1 MRGRK
6 VVAMVLSS
14 AIIVS
19 GLGTVSLAESRKQNV
34 QIATDS
40 NADKQN
46 VQKASNSNAVNNQD
60 TNSAEKEQE
69 VNQVR
74 NSNKEKASP
83 SDAEVVVTSES
94 ELKTALESGKN
105 AITIEG
111 NISLTDSLF
120 INKSK
125 HISLTGGKLSCGLDR
140 PGNNSPNQM
149 IFVEE
154 GAELTLSDIEIDAT
168 GWGND
173 KTVSDKTDRVRCYTI
188 MGNSN
193 SKIVINDGTQIY
205 CEPEEMK
212 GKVIKRG
219 IFLEGDCIMNGGS
232 ISGFTDGGITVNNN
246 AQFIMNGGEITEN
259 GNYQKKE
266 GFLTAGAGIQGNGSI
281 ELKGGFL
288 TFNEY
293 GAWILGEF
301 TMTDGE
307 ISQNTYGIYNCNKS
321 DNVEYKPIST
331 ISGGTVSDNE
341 TAITNLDGGTMTIT
355 GNAVIEGRFSTQKYF
370 RSFARVASSD
380 INYVIKND
388 DKAIL
393 NFEGGNLVSENSDE
407 IVVYNTESGEFHMN
421 GDGVIKAVGLAIR
434 NENPTPGEFTLEK
447 GKITAT
453 KAFENVD
460 QGYAKVSKDLK
471 IEGSNQYLV
480 AVTHSDGGKV
490 SPSATMA
497 EAGQIINFS
506 IIPDSGYQ
514 ISSVN
519 VDGEDKGV
527 VSAYSLEVTGNHEV
541 IVEFAKKQSGGGSG
555 SGGGSS
561 STRKITSSAQ
571 NAVPETPGNWIQD
584 AAGWKFLNTAGSAYT
599 NTWVRKNSQWY
610 WIGEDGYM
618 KTGWNLINE
627 KWYYMMPVSG
637 EMKTGWIA
645 EGGNWYYTDET
656 GARATGW
663 VKTGEKWYYLNADG
677 KMAVNTTTPDGYK
690 VDENGAII
698 G

>member
-1 MRGRK
+1 MKGRK

-19 GLGTVSLAESRKQNV
+19 GLGTVSLAESKKENV
-34 QIATDS
+34 QMASDS
-40 NADKQN
+40 NVDKQN
-46 VQKASNSNAVNNQD
+46 AQKASNSNAENNQD
-60 TNSAEKEQE
+60 TNRVEKEQE
-69 VNQVR
+69 VNQVK

-94 ELKTALESGKN
+94 ELKTAFESGKN

-111 NISLTDSLF
+111 NISLTDSLV
-120 INKSK
+120 ISNGK

-149 IFVEE
+149 ISVEE

-173 KTVSDKTDRVRCYTI
+173 KPVSDKTDRVRCYTI
-188 MGNSN
+188 MVDSE
-193 SKIVINDGTQIY
+193 SEIAIEDGAQIY

-219 IFLEGDCIMNGGS
+219 IFLKGKCIMNGGS
-232 ISGFTDGGITVNNN
+232 ISGFTDGGITVNDN

-259 GNYQKKE
+259 GNYQKQE

-281 ELKGGFL
+281 ELNGGSI

-293 GAWILGEF
+293 GAWILGNF
-301 TMTDGE
+301 TMNDGE
-307 ISQNTYGIYNCNKS
+307 ISQNTYGVYNCNES
-321 DNVEYKPIST
+321 SGIGYKPESI
-331 ISGGTVSDNE
+331 IKGGSVSNNE
-341 TAITNLDGGTMTIT
+341 TAITNLAGGTITIT
-355 GNAVIEGRFSTQKYF
+355 GDAVIEGKVSAKQSM
-370 RSFARVASSD
+370 RSFARSVSSD
-380 INYVIKND
+380 ISCVIMNT
-388 DKAIL
+388 DKAIFNL
-393 NFEGGNLVSENSDE
+393 KGGSLISDNPNE
-407 IVVYNTESGEFHMN
+407 IVVYNTDSGTFHMN
-421 GDGVIKAVGLAIR
+421 GDGVIKAIGLAIR

-447 GKITAT
+447 GTITAA
-453 KAFENVD
+453 KAFENVN
-460 QGYAKVSKDLK
+460 QGYAKVTKDLK

-514 ISSVN
+514 ISSVK
-519 VDGEDKGV
+519 VDGEDKGA
-527 VSAYSLEVTGNHEV
+527 VSKYSLEVTSGHEV

-561 STRKITSSAQ
+561 ASRKITSSTQ
-571 NAVPETPGNWIQD
+571 NTVPETPGNWIQD
-584 AAGWKFLNTAGSAYT
+584 ATGWKFLNTAGSAYA

-627 KWYYMMPVSG
+627 KWYYLMPVSG

-645 EGGNWYYTDET
+645 DNGSWYYTDES
-656 GARATGW
+656 GVRVTGW
-663 VKTGEKWYYLNADG
+663 VKSGDKWYYLNADG
-677 KMAVNTTTPDGYK
+677 KMAFNTTTPDGYQ
-690 VDENGAII
+690 VDENGVWC
-698 G
+698 